1 MQILTVAHEWFG
13 LSALK
18 IFVLLLF
25 WDQSK
30 ASDLSLSVIFPF
42 LCVKKTLTQH
52 GARAKIQI
60 II

>member
-1 MQILTVAHEWFG
+1 MNDLVSLHW
-13 LSALK
+13 

-52 GARAKIQI
+52 GARAKIEI